1 MERAMRPTNQ
11 RLMKTVGLV
20 AMMAAGAM
28 AMTPT
33 PAEAC
38 GGTFCDNGVPGPMP
52 VDQTGEN
59 VIFVLGD
66 TDLEVHIQIN
76 IDPDT
81 NAEKFG
87 WLVPLAAVPEFSV
100 GSQPLFASLLA
111 ASVPT
116 YGLNT
121 TVESCGGSNS
131 DSASGGSDPNATFDG
146 GASTGG
152 AGGESDSGEPPP
164 VLKEEQ
170 IGAFQIAVLQA
181 ATIEPI
187 KTWLVDNDYLWD
199 ENAAGILQQYLDEG
213 NVIIALKLAAG
224 QGVEDVHPITF
235 RYEAVDTC
243 FPLRLTRIA
252 AVEDMDI
259 RVFVLS
265 EHRAAPTNYRH
276 VLVNP
281 LKIDWL
287 NLGTNYKQVITNAVD
302 AFGADGRAFVTEFAG
317 ASPGGGDSTIY
328 NPAWDQAAFVGLD
341 PTLAVGTL
349 NDQGL
354 ASCFD
359 IFQCSWNHPLVFPL
373 LLEFL
378 PPPAG
383 VDPLD
388 FYTDLPTYVAQIDLA
403 KWNDGAEFSA
413 ALLDRVIEPGM
424 HADDLLKTWPYLTRM
439 YTTISPTEMMED
451 PIFHQNPDLADVANL
466 RTAEN
471 YILCNADSVVTL
483 PDGREFYIPGG
494 GPWPEIPG
502 EEWFAE
508 EVQTVALKGAPM
520 TLVNN
525 TAAINQKLSEWNLL
539 HGWPRAP
546 GDSDGVPTT
555 SESDTATSGG
565 TDSGTGTGGSETD
578 GASTGGQDGDSGCGC
593 RSTEPQG
600 PVWLGLS
607 LLGLLGLRRRRA

>member
-1 MERAMRPTNQ
+1 MLA
-11 RLMKTVGLV
+11 VGGL
-20 AMMAAGAM
+20 AL
-28 AMTPT
+28 TPT
-33 PAEAC
+33 QAEAC
-38 GGTFCDNGVPGPMP
+38 GGTFCDGGVPGPMP

-76 IDPDT
+76 IDPNT

-100 GSQPLFASLLA
+100 GSQPLFTRLLA
-111 ASVPT
+111 SSVPT

-121 TVESCGGSNS
+121 TVESCGGNLSGSAGGTDAPGTS
-131 DSASGGSDPNATFDG
+131 DAGGSSGGFDSEG
-146 GASTGG
+146 
-152 AGGESDSGEPPP
+152 DMP
-164 VLKEEQ
+164 VVKEEQ
-170 IGAFQIAVLQA
+170 IGAFQIAVLQG
-181 ATIEPI
+181 ATVGPI
-187 KTWLVDNDYLWD
+187 KTWLVDNGYVWD
-199 ENAAGILQQYLDEG
+199 ENASGILQQYLDEG
-213 NVIIALKLAAG
+213 NVIVALKLAAG
-224 QGVEDVHPITF
+224 QGVEDVHPITL
-235 RYEAVDTC
+235 RYPSVETC

-252 AVEDMDI
+252 AVDDMEI
-259 RVFVLS
+259 RVFVMS
-265 EHRAAPTNYRH
+265 DNRAAPTNYKH

-317 ASPGGGDSTIY
+317 AGPGTGLSVY

-341 PTLAVGTL
+341 PTLAVAKL
-349 NDQGL
+349 NEQGL
-354 ASCFD
+354 AACFETFD
-359 IFQCSWNHPLVFPL
+359 CNWTHPLVLPL

-378 PPPAG
+378 PPPDG
-383 VDPLD
+383 VEPLD
-388 FYTDLPTYVAQIDLA
+388 FYTDVASYMAQIDLL

-413 ALLDRVIEPGM
+413 ALLDRVIEPGL
-424 HADDLLKTWPYLTRM
+424 HADGLLTTWPYLTRM

-451 PIFHQNPDLADVANL
+451 PIFHQNPDLADVPNL

-483 PDGREFYIPGG
+483 PDGREFYVPGG
-494 GPWPEIPG
+494 GPWPAIPE

-525 TAAINQKLSEWNLL
+525 TAAINMKLKEWNLS
-539 HGWPRAP
+539 HGWPRVP
-546 GDSDGVPTT
+546 GDSDGPPTT
-555 SESDTATSGG
+555 SDTDGPTSGG
-565 TDSGTGTGGSETD
+565 TDGTGGTGTDSAT
-578 GASTGGQDGDSGCGC
+578 TGGQDSDSGCGC
-593 RSTEPQG
+593 RSSTDPQG
-600 PVWLGLS
+600 SLWLGLS
-607 LLGLLGLRRRRA
+607 ALGLLGLRRRRV